1 MLDSQHVIQYNF
13 VKKNLVKKH
22 VKTKKY
28 YTMMGVK
35 VNVRWARR
43 GVGGPLSP
51 RRRSKTR
58 ERTPYK
64 GKSLLEEPQLVA
76 DLTVR
81 ITTMRLFVVSA
92 SVISVI
98 SRVQWQQQT
107 RPLAKRR
114 SSLPTVLTL
123 FIVIFLSANIA
134 KYFFNY
140 YDFLRYTVSFY

>member
-1 MLDSQHVIQYNF
+1 MD
-13 VKKNLVKKH
+13 
-22 VKTKKY
+22 
-28 YTMMGVK
+28 VK

-64 GKSLLEEPQLVA
+64 GKSLLEEPQLVT

-92 SVISVI
+92 SAISVI
-98 SRVQWQQQT
+98 SSV
-107 RPLAKRR
+107 
-114 SSLPTVLTL
+114 
-123 FIVIFLSANIA
+123 
-134 KYFFNY
+134 
-140 YDFLRYTVSFY
+140 